1 MGLSKQQQW
10 MIGEAI
16 VGTVVGAINPA
27 AGIVFTFGLVGFHL
41 CFDKNQQEVWRCPV
55 EQTLNSEEVS
65 KLYFCNDCPLKK
77 AAIDVEKVAE
87 ESE

>member
-41 CFDKNQQEVWRCPV
+41 CFDKNQQEVWRCPL

>member
-1 MGLSKQQQW
+1 MGLSKQHQW

-16 VGTVVGAINPA
+16 LGTVVGAINSS
-27 AGIVFTFGLVGFHL
+27 AGIVLTFGLVGFHL
-41 CFDKNQQEVWRCPV
+41 CFDKNQQEVSRCPL

-65 KLYFCNDCPLKK
+65 KLYFCKDCPLKK

>member
-1 MGLSKQQQW
+1 MGLSKQHQW

-16 VGTVVGAINPA
+16 LGTVVGAINPW

-41 CFDKNQQEVWRCPV
+41 CFDKNQQEVSRCPL

-65 KLYFCNDCPLKK
+65 KLYFCNDFPFKK
-77 AAIDVEKVAE
+77 AAINVEKVAE

>member
-1 MGLSKQQQW
+1 MGLSKQHQW

-16 VGTVVGAINPA
+16 LGTVVGAINSS
-27 AGIVFTFGLVGFHL
+27 AGIVLTFGLVGFHL
-41 CFDKNQQEVWRCPV
+41 CFDKNQQEVWRCPL

-77 AAIDVEKVAE
+77 ATIDVEKVE
-87 ESE
+87 EENE

>member
-1 MGLSKQQQW
+1 MGLSKQHQW

-16 VGTVVGAINPA
+16 VGTVVGAINPS
-27 AGIVFTFGLVGFHL
+27 AGIVLTFGLVGFHL
-41 CFDKNQQEVWRCPV
+41 CFDKNQQEVWRCPL

-77 AAIDVEKVAE
+77 AAIDVEKVEE

>member
-1 MGLSKQQQW
+1 VL
-10 MIGEAI
+10 
-16 VGTVVGAINPA
+16 
-27 AGIVFTFGLVGFHL
+27 TFGLVGFHL
-41 CFDKNQQEVWRCPV
+41 CFDKNQQEVSRCPL

>member
-1 MGLSKQQQW
+1 MKLSKQHQW

-16 VGTVVGAINPA
+16 LGTVVGAINSS
-27 AGIVFTFGLVGFHL
+27 AGIVLTFGLVGFHL
-41 CFDKNQQEVWRCPV
+41 CFDKNQQEVSRCPL

-65 KLYFCNDCPLKK
+65 KLYFCNDCPFKK
-77 AAIDVEKVAE
+77 AAIDVEKVEE

>member
-1 MGLSKQQQW
+1 MNLSKQHQW
-10 MIGEAI
+10 MSGEAI
-16 VGTVVGAINPA
+16 LGTVVGAINSSA
-27 AGIVFTFGLVGFHL
+27 RIVFTFGLVGFHL
-41 CFDKNQQEVWRCPV
+41 CFDKNQQEVSRCPL

-65 KLYFCNDCPLKK
+65 KLYCCNDCPFKK

>member
-16 VGTVVGAINPA
+16 VGAINSS

-41 CFDKNQQEVWRCPV
+41 CFDKNQQEVWRCPL

-65 KLYFCNDCPLKK
+65 KLYSCKDCPFKK
-77 AAIDVEKVAE
+77 AAIDVEKVE
-87 ESE
+87 EEGE

>member
-1 MGLSKQQQW
+1 MGLSKQHQW

-27 AGIVFTFGLVGFHL
+27 AGIVLTFGLVGFHL
-41 CFDKNQQEVWRCPV
+41 CFDKNQQEVSRCPL

-77 AAIDVEKVAE
+77 AAIDVEKIAE

>member
-1 MGLSKQQQW
+1 MKLSKQHQW

-16 VGTVVGAINPA
+16 VGTVVGAFNSW
-27 AGIVFTFGLVGFHL
+27 AGLVLTFGLVGFHL
-41 CFDKNQQEVWRCPV
+41 CFDKNQEEVSRCPL

-65 KLYFCNDCPLKK
+65 KLYSCKDCPFKK
-77 AAIDVEKVAE
+77 TAIDVEKVEE